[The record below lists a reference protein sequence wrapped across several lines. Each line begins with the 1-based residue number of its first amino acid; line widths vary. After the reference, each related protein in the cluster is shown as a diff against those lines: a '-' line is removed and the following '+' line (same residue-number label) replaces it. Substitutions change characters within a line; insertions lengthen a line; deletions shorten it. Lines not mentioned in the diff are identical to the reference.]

1 MSEKKGQGISID
13 VQLPEGITSTLTESV
28 LSLKGQ
34 NGEISRDFFSPLVKV
49 TLNGNIVSLST
60 RSPKRN
66 FKKILN
72 TLNAHVNNM
81 IRGVNEGFTYELK
94 ICSGHF
100 PMTVKKEGEEVV
112 ISNFLGEKIPRKSKI
127 IQGVN
132 LEVKGDMIIVK
143 SPDREK
149 AGQTA
154 ANLEKATFIKKRDRR
169 IFQDG
174 CYIVSKPTKQ

>member
-1 MSEKKGQGISID
+1 
-13 VQLPEGITSTLTESV
+13 
-28 LSLKGQ
+28 
-34 NGEISRDFFSPLVKV
+34 
-49 TLNGNIVSLST
+49 
-60 RSPKRN
+60 
-66 FKKILN
+66 
-72 TLNAHVNNM
+72 M

-127 IQGVN
+127 IQGVD